1 MNLEVGAQLG
11 DYRLLSRIG
20 KGSYGVVYEAEH
32 AITKRIDA
40 LKLMLYTGPCAAD
53 DEQRFLREIQ
63 VQASLQHPNVAAVY
77 TAFRTQWGPALVM
90 ELVRGESLRAV
101 LERGRPP
108 LEEGVRY
115 VQAALRGLSC
125 AERLGIVH
133 RDIKPENILIT
144 QDGEVK
150 LTDFGL
156 AHVASETRLTGSG
169 ENIGTP
175 SYMSPEQVI
184 GTEAVDA
191 RTDVYSAGVVLYE
204 VVTGRLPFAGTNGF
218 AVMEAQCKTAPVPP
232 RQVNPAVGTRLNR
245 IILTALEKN
254 PGRRF
259 RSAAEFQQ
267 ALEDAMA
274 QPEYGSRNA
283 PMQFRPRHRLWQWAT
298 AAAATAT
305 AACGLLAMAGHL
317 VAHHATTP
325 AAGAQAGRALSQP
338 AVATPPAPVV
348 EVAGPTESVPAAAA
362 DAPVAPADVPAP
374 PAASDRP
381 VETIRPKA
389 VRARK
394 AATAPSHPVRTPAA
408 LPLRFTAA
416 EEPER
421 TAPAA
426 ALAEKPGSTASP
438 AAAATLELS
447 APAPPEAA
455 APTPAADTAPQAE
468 KTAEA
473 PAKHRNPVVRALGK
487 IFHRRASTDTAK

>member
-1 MNLEVGAQLG
+1 
-11 DYRLLSRIG
+11 
-20 KGSYGVVYEAEH
+20 
-32 AITKRIDA
+32 
-40 LKLMLYTGPCAAD
+40 MLYAGPCAAD

-63 VQASLQHPNVAAVY
+63 VQASLQHPNIAAVY

-184 GTEAVDA
+184 GTEEVDA

-317 VAHHATTP
+317 VAHHGTTP
-325 AAGAQAGRALSQP
+325 AAGSQAERALPQP
-338 AVATPPAPVV
+338 AVPTPPAPVV
-348 EVAGPTESVPAAAA
+348 EVAGPTESVPAAAS
-362 DAPVAPADVPAP
+362 DAPVAPAGTNAAAVPA
-374 PAASDRP
+374 RTEVP
-381 VETIRPKA
+381 VGSIRPKP

-394 AATAPSHPVRTPAA
+394 TAAAPSHPASPSAA
-408 LPLRFTAA
+408 VPLRFTAA

-426 ALAEKPGSTASP
+426 AIVEKPESTASP
-438 AAAATLELS
+438 AAAATVEVS

-455 APTPAADTAPQAE
+455 AAAPASASETAPQAE
-468 KTAEA
+468 KTAES

-487 IFHRRASTDTAK
+487 IFHKRASTDTAK